1 MTTTKIVLECLRC
14 GAGFNDPWMF
24 EGCPKCAEEGYN
36 VNLSAVNLSAMT
48 PSGAAH
54 RPGSPRAPHPGGDQA
69 EGSLWRYRDMLPV
82 ATEYIT
88 TLGEGQ
94 TPLLKLQS
102 LGGKL
107 GINSLYL
114 KDEGRNPTW
123 SYKDRFC
130 SVAVSKARELG
141 AKVVTIS
148 TSGNHGAATA
158 AYAAKAG
165 LPCVVFTIP
174 DVPDTIKTL
183 MQVYGAYL
191 VVVPTARDRW
201 TLMRQCIDQFGWY
214 PASGYM
220 NPPVGSNPWGIEGYK
235 TIAYEIVEQLGGR
248 SPEWVIVPTAYGD
261 GLYGTWKGFKELK
274 TLGAID
280 RLPKMVAAERFGS
293 LARTL
298 ELGLELGLDRELDHV
313 AEVPASPSVAFSIA
327 NGIST
332 YQALKALKESQGLA
346 ITASDEEIMG
356 MQKLLA
362 ASEGVYGEASSV
374 IALNTAAK
382 LREQGEAGD
391 DDVVVAVLTSS
402 GLKDTVATAEFLPPP
417 PQIAPE
423 LAELRQALERTYGFT
438 ATLG

>member
-1 MTTTKIVLECLRC
+1 M
-14 GAGFNDPWMF
+14 M
-24 EGCPKCAEEGYN
+24 
-36 VNLSAVNLSAMT
+36 
-48 PSGAAH
+48 
-54 RPGSPRAPHPGGDQA
+54 
-69 EGSLWRYRDMLPV
+69 PV
-82 ATEYIT
+82 GHDYIT

-94 TPLLKLQS
+94 TPLLRLENLGES
-102 LGGKL
+102 LGMGAL
-107 GINSLYL
+107 FL

-130 SVAVSKARELG
+130 SVAVSKARELE
-141 AKVVTIS
+141 AKVITIS

-191 VVVPTARDRW
+191 IVVPTAQDRW
-201 TLMRQCIDQFGWY
+201 ALMRQCIDQFGWY

-235 TIAYEIVEQLGGR
+235 TIAYEIVAQLGGR

-274 TLGAID
+274 AMGAID
-280 RLPKMVAAERFGS
+280 RLPKMVAAERFGP

-298 ELGLELGLDRELDHV
+298 ELGSEQVSQVE
-313 AEVPASPSVAFSIA
+313 ASSSVAFSIA

-332 YQALKALKESQGLA
+332 YQALKALKESGGLA
-346 ITASDEEIMG
+346 ITASDEEIME
-356 MQKLLA
+356 MQKTLA
-362 ASEGVYGEASSV
+362 ASEGIYGEASSV
-374 IALNTAAK
+374 IALNIAAK
-382 LREQGEAGD
+382 LRTQGQAAAD
-391 DDVVVAVLTSS
+391 DTVVAVLTSS
-402 GLKDTVATAEFLPPP
+402 GLKDTVATAEILPPP

-423 LAELRQALERTYGFT
+423 LAELRQALEQTYDFT
-438 ATLG
+438 AELG

>member
-1 MTTTKIVLECLRC
+1 MATSKQILECLRC
-14 GAGFNDPWMF
+14 GAGFHDPWMF
-24 EGCPKCAEEGYN
+24 EGCPSCAEAGYN
-36 VNLSAVNLSAMT
+36 VNLSAV
-48 PSGAAH
+48 
-54 RPGSPRAPHPGGDQA
+54 SPRDAVKWRGFPQAKEHLGGEQA
-69 EGSLWRYRDMLPV
+69 EESLWRYRGLLPV
-82 ATEYIT
+82 DPEHIT
-88 TLGEGQ
+88 TLGEGL

-102 LGGKL
+102 LGEKL

-141 AKVVTIS
+141 ANVVTIS

-174 DVPDTIKTL
+174 DVPNTMKTL

-191 VVVPTARDRW
+191 VVVPTAQDRW

-235 TIAYEIVEQLGGR
+235 TIAYEIVEQLNGQP
-248 SPEWVIVPTAYGD
+248 PEWVIVPTAYGD

-280 RLPKMVAAERFGS
+280 RLPKMVAAERFGP

-298 ELGLELGLDRELDHV
+298 ELGLDMGLDQV
-313 AEVPASPSVAFSIA
+313 AEVPTSPSVAFSIA

-346 ITASDEEIMG
+346 VTASDEEIME

-362 ASEGVYGEASSV
+362 ESEGVYGEASSV
-374 IALNTAAK
+374 IALNVAAK
-382 LREQGEAGD
+382 LRAQGQAGP

-402 GLKDTVATAEFLPPP
+402 GLKDTGATAEILPSP
-417 PQIAPE
+417 PQITPE
-423 LAELRQALERTYGFT
+423 LAQLCQALERTYGFRPE
-438 ATLG
+438 LG

>member
-1 MTTTKIVLECLRC
+1 MPTSIKILECLRC
-14 GAGFNDPWMF
+14 GAGFHDPWMF
-24 EGCPKCAEEGYN
+24 EGCPSCAEAGFN
-36 VNLSAVNLSAMT
+36 VNLSAVNLSAVSRFDAAEW
-48 PSGAAH
+48 SGFPQSQAY
-54 RPGSPRAPHPGGDQA
+54 PGGGQA
-69 EGSLWRYRDMLPV
+69 GGGLWRYRQLLPV
-82 ATEYIT
+82 EPQHIT

-94 TPLLKLQS
+94 TPLLRLQS
-102 LGGKL
+102 LGERL

-191 VVVPTARDRW
+191 VVVPTAQDRW
-201 TLMRQCIDQFGWY
+201 TLMRQCVDRFGWY

-220 NPPVGSNPWGIEGYK
+220 SPPVGSNPWGIEGYK
-235 TIAYEIVEQLGGR
+235 TIAYEIIEQLSGR
-248 SPEWVIVPTAYGD
+248 PPEWVVVPTAYGD

-280 RLPKMVAAERFGS
+280 RLPKMVAAERFGP
-293 LARTL
+293 LAHTL
-298 ELGLELGLDRELDHV
+298 ELGLDQV
-313 AEVPASPSVAFSIA
+313 AEVPAAPSVAFSIA

-332 YQALKALKESQGLA
+332 YQALKALKESHGLA
-346 ITASDEEIMG
+346 ITASDEEILE

-374 IALNTAAK
+374 IALNVAAK
-382 LREQGEAGD
+382 LRAQGQAGP
-391 DDVVVAVLTSS
+391 DDVVVTVLTSS
-402 GLKDTVATAEFLPPP
+402 GLKDTAATAEILPSP

-423 LAELRQALERTYGFT
+423 LTALRQALERTYGFRPE
-438 ATLG
+438 LG

>member
-1 MTTTKIVLECLRC
+1 MAATTKILECLRC
-14 GAGFNDPWMF
+14 GTGFNDPRMF
-24 EGCPKCAEEGYN
+24 EGCPSCAEEGHN
-36 VNLSAVNLSAMT
+36 VNLSAVI
-48 PSGAAH
+48 SGGPTAW
-54 RPGSPRAPHPGGDQA
+54 PGFPQASGDLA
-69 EGSLWRYRDMLPV
+69 GGSLWRYWNMLPV
-82 ATEYIT
+82 GADHIT

-102 LGGKL
+102 LGEKL
-107 GINSLYL
+107 GLNALYL

-130 SVAVSKARELG
+130 SVAVSKARELE
-141 AKVVTIS
+141 AKVITIS

-165 LPCVVFTIP
+165 LPCVVFTMSN
-174 DVPDTIKTL
+174 VPDTIKVL

-191 VVVPTARDRW
+191 IVVPTAADRW

-235 TIAYEIVEQLGGR
+235 TIAYEIVEQMGGR
-248 SPEWVIVPTAYGD
+248 SPDWVIVPTAYGD

-274 TLGAID
+274 SLGAID

-298 ELGLELGLDRELDHV
+298 ELGLDQV
-313 AEVPASPSVAFSIA
+313 SEVSASPSVAFSIA
-327 NGIST
+327 NGLST
-332 YQALKALKESQGLA
+332 YQALKALKESSGLA
-346 ITASDEEIMG
+346 VTVSDQEIMA
-356 MQKLLA
+356 MQKMLA

-374 IALNTAAK
+374 IALNVAAK
-382 LREQGEAGD
+382 LREQGQAATD
-391 DDVVVAVLTSS
+391 DAVVAVLTSS
-402 GLKDTVATAEFLPPP
+402 GLKDTIATAEVLPPP
-417 PQIAPE
+417 PQITASM
-423 LAELRQALERTYGFT
+423 ADLRQALERTYGFKPEIR
-438 ATLG
+438 

>member
-1 MTTTKIVLECLRC
+1 MATATKILECLRC

-24 EGCPKCAEEGYN
+24 EGCPRCAEAGIN
-36 VNLSAVNLSAMT
+36 VNVTAVITSSAPEGQGFPPAREYVS
-48 PSGAAH
+48 
-54 RPGSPRAPHPGGDQA
+54 GDQA
-69 EGSLWRYRDMLPV
+69 EGSLWRYREMLPV
-82 ATEYIT
+82 NPDYIT

-94 TPLLKLQS
+94 TPLLRLES
-102 LGGKL
+102 LGEKL

-130 SVAVSKARELG
+130 SVAISKAREMG
-141 AKVVTIS
+141 AKVITIS

-174 DVPDTIKTL
+174 QVPDTIKTL

-191 VVVPTARDRW
+191 VVVPTAGDRW

-248 SPEWVIVPTAYGD
+248 PPEWVIVPTAYGD

-274 TLGAID
+274 SLGAID

-298 ELGLELGLDRELDHV
+298 EQGLDQV
-313 AEVPASPSVAFSIA
+313 AEVPASQSVAFSIA

-332 YQALKALKESQGLA
+332 YQALKALTESQGLA
-346 ITASDEEIMG
+346 ITASDEEIMD

-374 IALNTAAK
+374 IALNIAAK
-382 LREQGEAGD
+382 LRTQGKAGP
-391 DDVVVAVLTSS
+391 DDVITAVLTSS
-402 GLKDTVATAEFLPPP
+402 GLKDTIATAEILPPP

-423 LAELRQALERTYGFT
+423 LAELRQALEQTYGFT
-438 ATLG
+438 AALR

>member
-1 MTTTKIVLECLRC
+1 MATTTKILECLRC
-14 GAGFNDPWMF
+14 GAGFHDPWMF
-24 EGCPKCAEEGYN
+24 QGCPKCAEAGYN
-36 VNLSAVNLSAMT
+36 VNLSVVSPFIAEEW
-48 PSGAAH
+48 
-54 RPGSPRAPHPGGDQA
+54 PGFPQAKRHLGGFQS
-69 EGSLWRYRDMLPV
+69 EGSLWRYRDLLPV
-82 ATEYIT
+82 DPEHIT
-88 TLGEGQ
+88 TLGEGL
-94 TPLLKLQS
+94 TPLLQLQS
-102 LGGKL
+102 LGEKL

-174 DVPDTIKTL
+174 DVPGTIKTL

-191 VVVPTARDRW
+191 VVVPTAQDRW
-201 TLMRQCIDQFGWY
+201 NLMGQCIDQFGWY

-235 TIAYEIVEQLGGR
+235 TIAYEIVEQLNGR
-248 SPEWVIVPTAYGD
+248 PPEWVIVPTAYGD

-274 TLGAID
+274 SLGAID

-293 LARTL
+293 LAHTL
-298 ELGLELGLDRELDHV
+298 DLGGDRGLDQV
-313 AEVPASPSVAFSIA
+313 AEVPTSPSVAFSIA

-346 ITASDEEIMG
+346 ITASDEEILE

-362 ASEGVYGEASSV
+362 GLEGVYGEASSV
-374 IALNTAAK
+374 IALNVAAK
-382 LREQGEAGD
+382 LRAQGQADNGE
-391 DDVVVAVLTSS
+391 VVVAVLTSS
-402 GLKDTVATAEFLPPP
+402 GLKDTAATAQILPSP
-417 PQIAPE
+417 PQIVPE
-423 LAELRQALERTYGFT
+423 LAELRQALERTYGFRT
-438 ATLG
+438 ELG

>member
-1 MTTTKIVLECLRC
+1 MATTTNVLECLRC

-24 EGCPKCAEEGYN
+24 EGCPKCSEAGHN
-36 VNLSAVNLSAMT
+36 VNLSVVN
-48 PSGAAH
+48 PSVATDW
-54 RPGSPRAPHPGGDQA
+54 PGCLQAQVHISGDPA
-69 EGSLWRYRDMLPV
+69 EGSLWRYRELLPV
-82 ATEYIT
+82 AYEHIT

-94 TPLLKLQS
+94 TPLLQLQS
-102 LGGKL
+102 LGEKL
-107 GINSLYL
+107 GMNALYL

-130 SVAVSKARELG
+130 SVAVSKAKELG

-165 LPCVVFTIP
+165 LTCVVFTIP
-174 DVPDTIKTL
+174 DVPGTIKTL

-191 VVVPTARDRW
+191 VVVPTAQDRW
-201 TLMRQCIDQFGWY
+201 TLMRQCIAQFGWY

-220 NPPVGSNPWGIEGYK
+220 SPPVGSNPWGIEGYK
-235 TIAYEIVEQLGGR
+235 TIAYEIVDQLGGR
-248 SPEWVIVPTAYGD
+248 PPEWVIVPTAYGD

-274 TLGAID
+274 SLGAID
-280 RLPKMVAAERFGS
+280 RLPKMVAAERFGP

-298 ELGLELGLDRELDHV
+298 EQGLEQV
-313 AEVPASPSVAFSIA
+313 VEVPTSPSVAFSIA

-346 ITASDEEIMG
+346 VTASDEEIMD
-356 MQKLLA
+356 MQKKLA
-362 ASEGVYGEASSV
+362 ASEGIYGEASAV
-374 IALNTAAK
+374 IALNVAAQ
-382 LREQGEAGD
+382 LRAQGQAGP

-402 GLKDTVATAEFLPPP
+402 GLKDTGATAETLPSP
-417 PQIAPE
+417 PQIAPDM
-423 LAELRQALERTYGFT
+423 AALRQALERTYGFRPE
-438 ATLG
+438 LG

>member
-1 MTTTKIVLECLRC
+1 
-14 GAGFNDPWMF
+14 MF
-24 EGCPKCAEEGYN
+24 EGCPSCAEAGYS
-36 VNLSAVNLSAMT
+36 VNLSAVS
-48 PSGAAH
+48 PIGAADW
-54 RPGSPRAPHPGGDQA
+54 PGFPQAQFHLSGDQA

-82 ATEYIT
+82 DPEHIT
-88 TLGEGQ
+88 SLGEGL

-102 LGGKL
+102 LGEKL

-130 SVAVSKARELG
+130 SVAVSKAKELG

-174 DVPDTIKTL
+174 DVPDTMKTL

-191 VVVPTARDRW
+191 VVVPTAQDRW

-214 PASGYM
+214 PASGYI

-235 TIAYEIVEQLGGR
+235 TIAYEIVEQLSGR
-248 SPEWVIVPTAYGD
+248 PPEWVIVPTAYGD

-274 TLGAID
+274 SLGAID
-280 RLPKMVAAERFGS
+280 RLPKMVAAERFGP

-298 ELGLELGLDRELDHV
+298 ELGLDRGLDQV
-313 AEVPASPSVAFSIA
+313 AEVPTSPSVAFSIA

-332 YQALKALKESQGLA
+332 YQALKALKESAGLA
-346 ITASDEEIMG
+346 ITASDEEIME
-356 MQKLLA
+356 MQKMLA

-374 IALNTAAK
+374 IALNVAAK
-382 LREQGEAGD
+382 LRTQGQAD
-391 DDVVVAVLTSS
+391 NDDVVVAVLTSS
-402 GLKDTVATAEFLPPP
+402 GLKDTGATAEILPSP

-423 LAELRQALERTYGFT
+423 LAELRQALERTYGFRPE
-438 ATLG
+438 LG

>member
-1 MTTTKIVLECLRC
+1 
-14 GAGFNDPWMF
+14 MF
-24 EGCPKCAEEGYN
+24 EGCPKCAEEGHN
-36 VNLSAVNLSAMT
+36 VNLSAVLPVGSET
-48 PSGAAH
+48 W
-54 RPGSPRAPHPGGDQA
+54 PGFFRANEQPNGEPCWDG
-69 EGSLWRYRDMLPV
+69 LWRYRDMMPV
-82 ATEYIT
+82 GHDYIT

-94 TPLLKLQS
+94 TPLLRLENLGES
-102 LGGKL
+102 LGMGAL
-107 GINSLYL
+107 FL

-130 SVAVSKARELG
+130 SVAVSKARELE
-141 AKVVTIS
+141 AKVITIS

-191 VVVPTARDRW
+191 IVVPTAQDRW
-201 TLMRQCIDQFGWY
+201 ALMRQCIDQFGWY

-235 TIAYEIVEQLGGR
+235 TIAYEIVAQLGGR

-274 TLGAID
+274 AMGAID
-280 RLPKMVAAERFGS
+280 RLPKMVAAERFGP

-298 ELGLELGLDRELDHV
+298 ELGSEQVSQVE
-313 AEVPASPSVAFSIA
+313 ASSSVAFSIA

-332 YQALKALKESQGLA
+332 YQALKALKESGGLA
-346 ITASDEEIMG
+346 NPASDEEIME
-356 MQKLLA
+356 MQKTLA
-362 ASEGVYGEASSV
+362 ASEGIYGEASSV
-374 IALNTAAK
+374 IALNIAAK
-382 LREQGEAGD
+382 LRTQGQAAAD
-391 DDVVVAVLTSS
+391 DTVVAVLTSS
-402 GLKDTVATAEFLPPP
+402 GLKDTVATAKILPPP

-423 LAELRQALERTYGFT
+423 LAELRQALEQTYDFT
-438 ATLG
+438 AELG

>member
-1 MTTTKIVLECLRC
+1 MATTKNILECLRC
-14 GAGFNDPWMF
+14 GTGYQDPWMF
-24 EGCPKCAEEGYN
+24 EGCPKCAEEGHN
-36 VNLSAVNLSAMT
+36 VNLSAVLPVGSET
-48 PSGAAH
+48 W
-54 RPGSPRAPHPGGDQA
+54 PGFFRANEQPNGEPGWDG
-69 EGSLWRYRDMLPV
+69 LWRYRDMMPV
-82 ATEYIT
+82 GHDYIT

-94 TPLLKLQS
+94 TPLLRLENLGES
-102 LGGKL
+102 LGMGAL
-107 GINSLYL
+107 FL

-130 SVAVSKARELG
+130 SVAVSKARELK
-141 AKVVTIS
+141 AKVITIS

-191 VVVPTARDRW
+191 IVVPTAQDRW
-201 TLMRQCIDQFGWY
+201 ALMRQCIDQFGWY

-235 TIAYEIVEQLGGR
+235 TIAYEIVAQLGGR

-274 TLGAID
+274 AMGAID
-280 RLPKMVAAERFGS
+280 RLPKMVAAERFGP

-298 ELGLELGLDRELDHV
+298 ELGSEQVSQVE
-313 AEVPASPSVAFSIA
+313 ASSSVAFSIA

-332 YQALKALKESQGLA
+332 YQALKALKESGGLA
-346 ITASDEEIMG
+346 ITASDEEIME
-356 MQKLLA
+356 MQKTLA
-362 ASEGVYGEASSV
+362 ASEGIYGEASSV
-374 IALNTAAK
+374 IALNIAAK
-382 LREQGEAGD
+382 LRTQGQAAAD
-391 DDVVVAVLTSS
+391 DTVVAVLTSS
-402 GLKDTVATAEFLPPP
+402 GLKDTVATAEILPPP

-423 LAELRQALERTYGFT
+423 LAELRQALEQTYDFT
-438 ATLG
+438 AELG